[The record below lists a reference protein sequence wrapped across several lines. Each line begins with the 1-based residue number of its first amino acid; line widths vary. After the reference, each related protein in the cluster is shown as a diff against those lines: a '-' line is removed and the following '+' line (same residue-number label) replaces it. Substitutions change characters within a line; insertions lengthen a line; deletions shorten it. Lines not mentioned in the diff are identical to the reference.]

1 MTFEITPDT
10 VRLERETRSNLRT
23 QWRVEQAKAGRLVPK
38 DGPTRKA
45 YRARY
50 GVEASKHVSRYS
62 KQWAEVAENNRE
74 GYLQHLRRTSCTS

>member
-1 MTFEITPDT
+1 MSFELTEETKFRQRDIVRTLRMT
-10 VRLERETRSNLRT
+10 
-23 QWRVEQAKAGRLVPK
+23 WRVEQAKAGRLVPK

-50 GVEASKHVSRYS
+50 GVEAPKHVSRYS

-74 GYLQHLRRTSCTS
+74 GYLQHLRRTT

>member
-1 MTFEITPDT
+1 MSFELTEETKFRQRDI
-10 VRLERETRSNLRT
+10 VRNLRMT
-23 QWRVEQAKAGRLVPK
+23 WRVEQAKAGRLVPM

-50 GVEASKHVSRYS
+50 GVEAPKHVSRYS

-74 GYLQHLRRTSCTS
+74 GYLQHLRRTS